1 MGGGTP
7 RCTDELSL
15 FGIPGGNGSLLS
27 LVDGLGVV
35 WALFGPRITGSHRRR
50 GPDSPVLDVLS
61 DDEIEESTL
70 DWRRDSGGSEG
81 WGEGAELVD
90 GLGAAEGRDWSR
102 LPGAVGA
109 ESGGAWISRW
119 REFSNRGGR
128 RPAAAEGGSLT
139 LLRCPV

>member
-70 DWRRDSGGSEG
+70 DWRRNSGGREG
-81 WGEGAELVD
+81 WGEGAEVVD
-90 GLGAAEGRDWSR
+90 GLGDVEGRDWFRLSR
-102 LPGAVGA
+102 VVGA
-109 ESGGAWISRW
+109 EKGGAGISRW
-119 REFSNRGGR
+119 RFSNRVGR

>member
-1 MGGGTP
+1 MGGSTP

-35 WALFGPRITGSHRRR
+35 WALFGPRITGNHRRR

-70 DWRRDSGGSEG
+70 DWRRNSGGREG
-81 WGEGAELVD
+81 WGEGAEVVD
-90 GLGAAEGRDWSR
+90 GLGAVKGRDWFGLSR
-102 LPGAVGA
+102 VVGA
-109 ESGGAWISRW
+109 EKGGAGISRW
-119 REFSNRGGR
+119 RFSNRVGR